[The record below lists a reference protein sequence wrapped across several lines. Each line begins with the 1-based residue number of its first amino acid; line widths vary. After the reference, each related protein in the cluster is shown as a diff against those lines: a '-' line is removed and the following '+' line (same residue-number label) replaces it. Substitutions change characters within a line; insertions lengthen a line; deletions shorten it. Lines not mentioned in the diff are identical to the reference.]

1 MFHTTLPEGLVIKP
15 GRCIIATKDFPA
27 NYTFICHFVQS
38 PIFHKEFTLV
48 VNGTPLT
55 CQGARHTRYYNKT
68 WWYFGWDTFIN
79 HSCDPNCTWK
89 YPLKAKTLQTGTNQI
104 GTYTITTL
112 SPIHAGD
119 EITTC
124 YNLED
129 YGEEGEGYFQCTC
142 KSSQCIGIIQ
152 EYVREGQ
159 LVVPYSGS
167 KDLSCEFI
175 LQNQWVKP
183 LLL

>member
-1 MFHTTLPEGLVIKP
+1 MIKP

-27 NYTFICHFVQS
+27 KYTFICHFVQS

-55 CQGARHTRYYNKT
+55 CQGARHTRYCTNK

-89 YPLKAKTLQTGTNQI
+89 YPPKTKTVDTHVEPQT

-112 SPIHAGD
+112 APIRAGE

-129 YGEEGEGYFQCTC
+129 YGEEGEVGFPCMC
-142 KSSQCIGIIQ
+142 KSSKCIGIIK
-152 EYVREGQ
+152 EYVRDGQ
-159 LVVPYSGS
+159 LVVPYSGP
-167 KDLSCEFI
+167 KDLSREFI
-175 LQNQWVKP
+175 LQNQWIKP
-183 LLL
+183 LLE